1 MLAAPQLL
9 THRRRNSRTPLVL
22 GLGSL
27 LLWVLAV
34 KQANLNAM
42 TPDGLVSIL
51 GLTYF
56 LGLGLIVVA
65 LALEIMRLGSR
76 SRNLILL
83 TVIFV
88 LYIYGTA
95 CAIEPVAGLQ
105 AGFVHAGFILYI
117 LQHGHALNDYDA
129 RFSWPGAFSLGAVL
143 VSFAGLHNA
152 LAFLRWFPLLIE
164 LSYMAPLI
172 VIARCSGVGK
182 RAAWLGIVF
191 YYASNWIYQDYF
203 SPQALNILFYLVII
217 ATVFACWEPATLRYP
232 AVRNIVLRLFAA
244 IRALFTRSRWEG
256 LDTTTEWP
264 HTHVVAI
271 MLILSLIG
279 LASAI
284 SHQLT
289 PYALL
294 LALAALL
301 FTRQLARPELIVV
314 VLLFAVGW
322 LSLGASN
329 YWIGHLNV
337 IFGGV
342 GQLSG
347 TVGANVTSRV
357 VGSATHK
364 FIVDAR
370 ILETMALYSL
380 GAIGAL
386 RRRPTSRA
394 LEALAGAPLI
404 LPFVQSYGGEGLLR
418 AVLFG
423 LPFISLLA
431 ASAILPNRV
440 GPIPA
445 IVPWLPFR
453 HAGRKTIAALVAT
466 AVLILAVATV
476 FVRGGNDSY
485 ESWTTGEFAAV
496 DYMYN
501 HIAPGQTL
509 GLANSYIPYG
519 YRDVDLIHIFIP
531 DGNKR
536 SRWPVSFAKH
546 EATWVILSRSEW
558 SWGVNVAGYPN
569 DWQAKLEH
577 SLLSEGYVVSKTWP
591 TATIL
596 RAQKTVL
603 VGH

>member
-1 MLAAPQLL
+1 MLALPSPL
-9 THRRRNSRTPLVL
+9 THRRRNSKTPLVL
-22 GLGSL
+22 GLSAL
-27 LLWVLAV
+27 VLWIVAV
-34 KQANLNAM
+34 KEANLNAM

-51 GLTYF
+51 GWPF
-56 LGLGLIVVA
+56 FAGLVLIVSA
-65 LALEIMRLGSR
+65 LALEITRLGTR

-83 TVIFV
+83 IVIFV
-88 LYIYGTA
+88 LFIYGTA
-95 CAIEPVAGLQ
+95 CAIEPEAGLQ

-217 ATVFACWEPATLRYP
+217 ATVMACWQPATLKYP
-232 AVRNIVLRLFAA
+232 AVRNLVVRA
-244 IRALFTRSRWEG
+244 INSVRGLFTRSRWVG
-256 LDTTTEWP
+256 LDTTTDWP
-264 HTHVVAI
+264 HTHVFAI
-271 MLILSLIG
+271 VLMLSLIS
-279 LASAI
+279 LASAL

-294 LALAALL
+294 LALLALL
-301 FTRQLARPELIVV
+301 LTRQLARPELIVV
-314 VLLFAVGW
+314 VFLFAVGW

-329 YWIGHLNV
+329 YWLGHLSV
-337 IFGGV
+337 IFGGI
-342 GQLSG
+342 GQVSG
-347 TVGANVTSRV
+347 TVTANVSSRV
-357 VGSATHK
+357 VGSATHI

-370 ILETMALYSL
+370 ILEVLALYSL
-380 GAIGAL
+380 GAIGVL

-394 LEALAGAPLI
+394 LEALAAAPLI

-440 GPIPA
+440 GPIRA

-453 HAGRKTIAALVAT
+453 RAGRKTLALLVMC
-466 AVLILAVATV
+466 AVLILALATV

-485 ESWTTGEFAAV
+485 ESWTAGEFAAV

-501 HIAPGQTL
+501 HITPGQTV
-509 GLANSYIPYG
+509 GLPDSYLPYG
-519 YRDVDLIHIFIP
+519 YRDVDLIHVYIP
-531 DGNKR
+531 ESNKR
-536 SRWPVSFAKH
+536 SRWPLAFAKND
-546 EATWVILSRSEW
+546 ATWVILSQSEA
-558 SWGVNVAGYPN
+558 SWGVNVAGYP
-569 DWQAKLEH
+569 AKWESNLER
-577 SLLSEGYVVSKTWP
+577 SLIAEGYRVFKTWP

-596 RAQKTVL
+596 RAQKSVL

>member
-1 MLAAPQLL
+1 M
-9 THRRRNSRTPLVL
+9 
-22 GLGSL
+22 GLSAF
-27 LLWVLAV
+27 LLWIVAV
-34 KQANLNAM
+34 KRANLNAI
-42 TPDGLVSIL
+42 TSDGLASIL
-51 GLTYF
+51 GWPFY
-56 LGLGLIVVA
+56 LGLLLLVAALAVEIVRRGSRPRNVILLIVV
-65 LALEIMRLGSR
+65 
-76 SRNLILL
+76 
-83 TVIFV
+83 FV

-95 CAIEPVAGLQ
+95 CAIEPIAGLQ
-105 AGFVHAGFILYI
+105 AGFVHAGFVLYI
-117 LQHGHALNDYDA
+117 LQHGHALNDYDG
-129 RFSWPGAFSLGAVL
+129 RFSWPGAFSLSAVL

-164 LSYMAPLI
+164 LAYMAPII

-182 RAAWLGIVF
+182 RAAWLGIVL

-217 ATVFACWEPATLRYP
+217 ATIFACWEPATLRYP
-232 AVRNIVLRLFAA
+232 AVRNLVLRPFNS
-244 IRALFTRSRWEG
+244 IRSLFTRSRWDG
-256 LDTTTEWP
+256 LDATTDWP
-264 HTHVVAI
+264 RTHVFA
-271 MLILSLIG
+271 LILLLSLIA
-279 LASAI
+279 LASSL

-294 LALAALL
+294 LALSAMLL
-301 FTRQLARPELIVV
+301 TRQLGRPELIVV
-314 VLLFAVGW
+314 VFLFAVGW

-342 GQLSG
+342 GQVSG
-347 TVGANVTSRV
+347 TVTSNVSSRV

-370 ILETMALYSL
+370 ILEVLALYSL
-380 GAIGAL
+380 GAIGVL

-440 GPIPA
+440 GPIRA

-453 HAGRKTIAALVAT
+453 RAGRTPIALLVMSV
-466 AVLILAVATV
+466 VLILALATV
-476 FVRGGNDSY
+476 LVRGGNDSY
-485 ESWTTGEFAAV
+485 ESFTNGEFAAMN
-496 DYMYN
+496 YAYG
-501 HIAPGQTL
+501 HITPGQTL
-509 GLANSYIPYG
+509 GLADAYIPWG

-531 DGNKR
+531 GGNNPA
-536 SRWPVSFAKH
+536 RWPKSFTNN
-546 EATWVILSRSEW
+546 EATWIVLSDSEA
-558 SWGVNVAGYPN
+558 SYGVNVAGFRAN
-569 DWQAKLEH
+569 WESTLEH
-577 SLLSEGYVVSKTWP
+577 SLLDKGYRVVKTWP

-596 RAQKTVL
+596 RAQNPTL
-603 VGH
+603 IGH

>member
-1 MLAAPQLL
+1 MLATPLAL
-9 THRRRNSRTPLVL
+9 TRRRRNVSTPLVL
-22 GLGSL
+22 GLSAL
-27 LLWVLAV
+27 VLWIVAV
-34 KQANLNAM
+34 KQANINAM

-51 GLTYF
+51 GWPYF
-56 LGLGLIVVA
+56 AGLALIVAA
-65 LALEIMRLGSR
+65 LALEIMRRGSR
-76 SRNLILL
+76 PRNLILL
-83 TVIFV
+83 TLVFA

-95 CAIEPVAGLQ
+95 CAIEPVAGLN

-117 LQHGHALNDYDA
+117 LQHGHSLNDYDG
-129 RFSWPGAFSLGAVL
+129 RFSWPGFFSLGAVL

-152 LAFLRWFPLLIE
+152 VAFLRWFPLLIE

-217 ATVFACWEPATLRYP
+217 AAVFACWEPATLRYP
-232 AVRNIVLRLFAA
+232 AVRNIIVRFFAS
-244 IRALFTRSRWEG
+244 IRGLFTRSRWVG
-256 LDTTTEWP
+256 LDASTEWP
-264 HTHVVAI
+264 HSHVFAV
-271 MLILSLIG
+271 MLMLSLIS
-279 LASAI
+279 LASAL

-294 LALAALL
+294 LALMALL
-301 FTRQLARPELIVV
+301 LTRQLGRPELIVV
-314 VLLFAVGW
+314 VFLCAVGW

-337 IFGGV
+337 IFGGI

-357 VGSATHK
+357 VGSAIHK
-364 FIVDAR
+364 FIVDGR
-370 ILETMALYSL
+370 ILEVMALYSL

-386 RRRPTSRA
+386 RRRPHSRA
-394 LEALAGAPLI
+394 LEALAGGPLI

-453 HAGRKTIAALVAT
+453 RAGRKTLALLVAS
-466 AVLILAVATV
+466 AVLILALATV
-476 FVRGGNDSY
+476 LVRGGNDSY

-496 DYMYN
+496 NYMYD
-501 HIAPGQTL
+501 HITPGQTL
-509 GLANSYIPYG
+509 GLANSYVPEG
-519 YRDVDLIHIFIP
+519 FRDVDLIHIFIP
-531 DGNKR
+531 DSNKR
-536 SRWPVSFAKH
+536 SLWPVSFAKN
-546 EATWVILSRSEW
+546 EATWIILSKSEW
-558 SWGVNVAGYPN
+558 SWGVNVAGYPAN
-569 DWQAKLEH
+569 WESNLER
-577 SLLSEGYVVSKTWP
+577 SLLNEGYAVAKTWP
-591 TATIL
+591 SATVL
-596 RAQKTVL
+596 RASKTAL

>member
-1 MLAAPQLL
+1 
-9 THRRRNSRTPLVL
+9 
-22 GLGSL
+22 
-27 LLWVLAV
+27 
-34 KQANLNAM
+34 M
-42 TPDGLVSIL
+42 TSDGLASIL
-51 GLTYF
+51 GLSFF
-56 LGLGLIVVA
+56 LGLVLLVAA
-65 LALEIMRLGSR
+65 LALEILRRGYQPKT
-76 SRNLILL
+76 LILL
-83 TVIFV
+83 IVVFV

-95 CAIEPVAGLQ
+95 CAIEPIAGLQ
-105 AGFVHAGFILYI
+105 AGFVHAGFVLYI
-117 LQHGHALNDYDA
+117 LQHGHALNDYDG
-129 RFSWPGAFSLGAVL
+129 RFSWPGAFSLSAVL

-164 LSYMAPLI
+164 LAYMAPLI

-182 RAAWLGIVF
+182 RAAWLGIVL

-217 ATVFACWEPATLRYP
+217 ASVLACWEPATQRYP
-232 AVRNIVLRLFAA
+232 AVRNLAMRSVNA
-244 IRALFTRSRWEG
+244 IRSVFTRSRWNG
-256 LDTTTEWP
+256 LDATTDWP
-264 HTHVVAI
+264 HAHVFAI
-271 MLILSLIG
+271 ILMLSLIS
-279 LASAI
+279 LASSI

-294 LALAALL
+294 LSLVALL
-301 FTRQLARPELIVV
+301 LTRQLGRPELVMILFV
-314 VLLFAVGW
+314 FAVGW

-342 GQLSG
+342 GQVSG

-370 ILETMALYSL
+370 ILEVLALYSL

-440 GPIPA
+440 GPIRA
-445 IVPWLPFR
+445 LVPWLPFPR
-453 HAGRKTIAALVAT
+453 AGRKTVALLVMSV
-466 AVLILAVATV
+466 VLVLALATV
-476 FVRGGNDSY
+476 LVRGGNDSY
-485 ESWTTGEFAAV
+485 ESFTNGEFAAM
-496 DYMYN
+496 DYTYN
-501 HIAPGQTL
+501 HITPGQTL
-509 GLANSYIPYG
+509 GLADAYIPWG
-519 YRDVDLIHIFIP
+519 YRDVDLIHVFIP
-531 DGNKR
+531 GGNRFTK
-536 SRWPVSFAKH
+536 WPKAFANN
-546 EATWVILSRSEW
+546 EAKWIILSKSEA
-558 SWGVNVAGYPN
+558 SYGVSVAGFPAN
-569 DWQAKLEH
+569 WESRLEN
-577 SLLSEGYVVSKTWP
+577 SLLDEGYVVVKTWP

-596 RAQKTVL
+596 RAQKTAL